1 MSFGVQ
7 NGMRFKS
14 LHYLNC
20 ESNVPNIISL
30 SGKKVHCRPAFCLFL
45 NSLYLCPLVCRTVL
59 GSKVFTIYTVS
70 QKKNWTLLLQASV
83 LFFEQLIIIF
93 VSFGV
98 QNGIR
103 FKSFHYIH
111 CVSEKN
117 WTLLHLSITLTNNNF
132 NNFL

>member
-1 MSFGVQ
+1 MSFFEQFIFVSFGVQ
-7 NGMRFKS
+7 NGIRFKS
-14 LHYLNC
+14 FHYLHC
-20 ESNVPNIISL
+20 ESE
-30 SGKKVHCRPAFCLFL
+30 
-45 NSLYLCPLVCRTVL
+45 
-59 GSKVFTIYTVS
+59 
-70 QKKNWTLLLQASV
+70 KNWTLLLQASV